1 MACVEML
8 LGLILRE
15 GDKRGE
21 RVLLTEYI
29 ELMLR
34 CQNYLN
40 PAGLFV
46 ISGIQHLSYKEPI
59 LCLK

>member
-1 MACVEML
+1 ML